1 MNEYEQTDTEMLA
14 ALVLAPAT
22 NENVQ
27 AIMSKSM
34 VPDPEWFNRDQT
46 KFENWWRGIQLYLK
60 SNRIM
65 ETNNRI
71 TAILARLKG
80 GVVGIYAQKKLDE
93 LDEKLDTQDWDNF
106 MKEIK
111 TIFSNKTKTVDTK

>member
-1 MNEYEQTDTEMLA
+1 MLA

-71 TAILARLKG
+71 TAILDRLKG
-80 GVVGIYAQKKLDE
+80 GVVGIYTQKKLDE